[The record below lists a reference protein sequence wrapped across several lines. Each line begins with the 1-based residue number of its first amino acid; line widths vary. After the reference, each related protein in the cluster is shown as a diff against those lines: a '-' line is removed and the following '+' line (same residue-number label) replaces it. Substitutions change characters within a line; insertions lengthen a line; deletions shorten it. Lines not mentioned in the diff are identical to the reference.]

1 MPAFRHKEAPPEAGR
16 KVKSLV
22 GIVTNV
28 RQHGC
33 DARVDGLEAAKYV
46 DLNSSPA
53 GHLSEDRAERRF
65 DPKGSRPSVVDI
77 VNGRRFCEMTSFHPA
92 LGVP

>member
-53 GHLSEDRAERRF
+53 GHLSEDRAARR
-65 DPKGSRPSVVDI
+65 PLRK
-77 VNGRRFCEMTSFHPA
+77 ELLLT
-92 LGVP
+92 